1 MCLVD
6 TTLSGLTFFWEMC
19 GRMLGWP
26 LIGLIIP
33 LEIDYKALRHQLLSR
48 GAPDGR
54 EYRIWGVTPDDPC
67 RLAAWRNRRRAA
79 CIAGVLVNG
88 VTDLYPNPAIPGSG
102 CTYAV
107 ISSRRWYK
115 NSAGRV
121 LTTKDCAESKGG

>member
-19 GRMLGWP
+19 GQMLGWP

-33 LEIDYKALRHQLLSR
+33 LEIDYKTLRHQLLSQ

-67 RLAAWRNRRRAA
+67 RLAAWRNAVGPHASPGYWSTVLPTFIPIPPSLDQAA
-79 CIAGVLVNG
+79 
-88 VTDLYPNPAIPGSG
+88 PMQ
-102 CTYAV
+102 
-107 ISSRRWYK
+107 
-115 NSAGRV
+115 
-121 LTTKDCAESKGG
+121 